1 MGNISALSATGPGLQ
16 KPDGN
21 VSKSNLDYSAFLRL
35 FIASMKNQ
43 DPTKPNDPA
52 QTMAQL
58 ASFSNVEQSIKLN
71 DKLDTL
77 LASTNAGV
85 AAALIGKTL
94 SSMDGKTSGVVVS
107 VENTPTG
114 LVARLEG
121 GGYLDLSSGYRI
133 GSP

>member
-1 MGNISALSATGPGLQ
+1 MANISPLTASGHNVQPPSGNKG
-16 KPDGN
+16 KP
-21 VSKSNLDYSAFLRL
+21 NLDYSAFLTL

-71 DKLDTL
+71 DKLDAL

-94 SSMDGKTSGVVVS
+94 SSMDGKISGVVVS
-107 VENTPTG
+107 VENTPAG
-114 LVARLEG
+114 LVAGFAG
-121 GGYLDLSSGYRI
+121 GGHLDLGSGYRI
-133 GSP
+133 EAP